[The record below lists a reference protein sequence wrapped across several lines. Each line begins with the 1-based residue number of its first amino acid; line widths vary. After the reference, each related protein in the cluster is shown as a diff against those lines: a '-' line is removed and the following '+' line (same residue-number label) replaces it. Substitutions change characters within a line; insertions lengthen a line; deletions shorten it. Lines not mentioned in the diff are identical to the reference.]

1 MGDDF
6 APFQLNTD
14 NILYNYP
21 PQHLKSAERTD
32 MCDIIMLTKHILY
45 RLKFRDDIDNRPSVR
60 RVLVILSVELNKAN
74 SVRNFMNKNSAVFS
88 GIIEMIKNEAGF

>member
-1 MGDDF
+1 
-6 APFQLNTD
+6 
-14 NILYNYP
+14 
-21 PQHLKSAERTD
+21 

>member
-1 MGDDF
+1 
-6 APFQLNTD
+6 
-14 NILYNYP
+14 
-21 PQHLKSAERTD
+21 
-32 MCDIIMLTKHILY
+32 MLTKHILY

-88 GIIEMIKNEAGF
+88 GIIEMVKNEAGF

>member
-1 MGDDF
+1 
-6 APFQLNTD
+6 
-14 NILYNYP
+14 
-21 PQHLKSAERTD
+21 
-32 MCDIIMLTKHILY
+32 MLTKHILY